1 MVENLDL
8 SEELG
13 LVKKLGLVDV
23 VEKLDIS
30 EKLGLVGMLE
40 KLDLDEKMD
49 FEGKVVASFCSGCR
63 LPSVIGIFVFVF
75 SIIFVGEDLHR

>member
-1 MVENLDL
+1 MAENLDL

-30 EKLGLVGMLE
+30 EKSGFVEKLE
-40 KLDLDEKMD
+40 RLDLDEKMD
-49 FEGKVVASFCSGCR
+49 FEGRVVALFCSGCR
-63 LPSVIGIFVFVF
+63 LPSVISTFVYVF